1 MGFGEGLAMLAM
13 INEMREE
20 GYQITELCAAFEL
33 SKSSYDAARKRPP
46 SKRAKKNEVIVSNDQ
61 RDP

>member
-1 MGFGEGLAMLAM
+1 M

-20 GYQITELCAAFEL
+20 GYQVTELCAAFEL
-33 SKSSYDAARKRPP
+33 SKSSYYAARKRPP
-46 SKRAKKNEVIVSNDQ
+46 SKRAKENEVIVSNDQ

>member
-20 GYQITELCAAFEL
+20 GYQVTELFTAFEL
-33 SKSSYDAARKRPP
+33 SKSSY
-46 SKRAKKNEVIVSNDQ
+46 
-61 RDP
+61 